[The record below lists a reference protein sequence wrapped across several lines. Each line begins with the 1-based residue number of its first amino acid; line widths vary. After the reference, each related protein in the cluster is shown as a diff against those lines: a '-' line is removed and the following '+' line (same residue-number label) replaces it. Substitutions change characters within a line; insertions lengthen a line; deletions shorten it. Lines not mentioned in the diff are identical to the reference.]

1 MALMDSLTNRGIT
14 KTTEVVSSH
23 NSITSEEMFIIFGII
38 ISGLLIVGMIWLF
51 LQLNN
56 LIEIKKEYY
65 KRKRLENEK

>member
-1 MALMDSLTNRGIT
+1 MALISKGIT
-14 KTTEVVSSH
+14 KTTEVVSSC

-38 ISGLLIVGMIWLF
+38 ITGLLIVGMIWLF